1 MLRKVTGWVLVTM
14 FAVSVLALDAL
25 GQNAGGGGGGGGG
38 GGRQARQGRQGG
50 QGGQGG
56 MRNRTPQT
64 MEERMVQLLSD
75 PEIIQDLA
83 LTAEQQASIKAIQD
97 QARQVMDQARQ
108 QAQPQP
114 ATPPADGSTPA
125 APQGG
130 GRRGGGQRN
139 PAMQQAMTTAR
150 EQTAELSKQM
160 LAVLT
165 DEQRAKLQAAAE
177 VQVEEQARSR
187 AVRSLTDTTVA
198 SQIGLSDEQR
208 TQIADILQKSSDEQR
223 QMMRDATADT
233 ANLPA
238 AERRA
243 KMREIAQGLSAKRN
257 EMRAATEAA
266 VIQILTPDQ
275 QAALGAYVQQQ
286 IKAGQGNT
294 VTVTRRQASQGG
306 QAPADTTAPAPTQ
319 P

>member
-1 MLRKVTGWVLVTM
+1 
-14 FAVSVLALDAL
+14 
-25 GQNAGGGGGGGGG
+25 
-38 GGRQARQGRQGG
+38 
-50 QGGQGG
+50 

-114 ATPPADGSTPA
+114 ATPPADGSTPP
-125 APQGG
+125 APQG

-294 VTVTRRQASQGG
+294 VTVTRRQSQGG